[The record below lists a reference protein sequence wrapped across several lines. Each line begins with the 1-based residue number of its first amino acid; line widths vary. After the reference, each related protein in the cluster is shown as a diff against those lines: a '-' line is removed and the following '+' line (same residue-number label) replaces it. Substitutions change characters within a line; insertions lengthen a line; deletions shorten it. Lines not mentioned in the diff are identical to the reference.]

1 MLQFHIIVVYSYG
14 KTIYRLVFFNKGAST
29 RNCRLFTPQ
38 PSVILFLLE
47 AIDSTQSCL
56 FFISLL
62 LDICMQISISSCC
75 LHIFCAH
82 SPISVLCPNNIC
94 HLKTILRV
102 NIESAEQNEFCPP
115 STFFLMLLFSNGWN
129 IRSLIQ
135 IRPMISNFVQLEM
148 VQRNAVAIADY
159 IIDRLIN
166 WLREPPDKVHFAE
179 SF

>member
-1 MLQFHIIVVYSYG
+1 MGKQYTDLYFLIKELALGIVVFLHRNRRWSPSSLKQSTALSLVSFYLSATWYMHVDIN
-14 KTIYRLVFFNKGAST
+14 IYM
-29 RNCRLFTPQ
+29 
-38 PSVILFLLE
+38 LL
-47 AIDSTQSCL
+47 AY
-56 FFISLL
+56 
-62 LDICMQISISSCC
+62 
-75 LHIFCAH
+75 FCAH
-82 SPISVLCPNNIC
+82 SPISVLCLNNIC
-94 HLKTILRV
+94 RLKTILRV
-102 NIESAEQNEFCPP
+102 NIESAEQNEFCSP

-129 IRSLIQ
+129 IRSLKQ